1 MTQEKLFENDHQNTS
16 VHENT
21 ALKAKVVGIGG
32 AGLSLVDGLRLDNFT
47 GVEQLAIDV
56 DARALADS
64 IASDKLAI
72 GRRLTRGMGTGGET
86 ALARKAIG
94 EEKENIR
101 KSLEGVDLV
110 FLLAGLGGGTGGGAT
125 PEIAKLARETETL
138 VLLYRCLSVGKKV
151 GMHKLKIRFP
161 NFVNL
166 QMQSFLYPT
175 ILFYKSEVLMQRP

>member
-72 GRRLTRGMGTGGET
+72 GRGLTRG
-86 ALARKAIG
+86 I
-94 EEKENIR
+94 NV
-101 KSLEGVDLV
+101 KS
-110 FLLAGLGGGTGGGAT
+110 GL
-125 PEIAKLARETETL
+125 
-138 VLLYRCLSVGKKV
+138 KV
-151 GMHKLKIRFP
+151 SL
-161 NFVNL
+161 
-166 QMQSFLYPT
+166 
-175 ILFYKSEVLMQRP
+175 